1 MPLFVDV
8 ILPLPLA
15 SYYTYSVPQEY
26 EGCIAVGCRVIVPLG
41 KSKHYTALVA
51 RVHNEPPQ
59 GYEVKTI
66 TELLD
71 ETAIVLPS
79 QMRLWEWISKYY
91 MCSLGEIYKA
101 AVPQGLKGEFKPKTE
116 QRVRLTAEY
125 RSEKWINLLMQSLGA
140 RLAEAASEW
149 LHCKVRR
156 ELWGYAP
163 HENLTPKQMFAAEYE
178 GVRPAVGY
186 PSLPDQRTIFPLAQL
201 LGVERIGISLTENGA
216 MRPLSSVCGLYI
228 ASRKA
233 RYFVVEN

>member
-26 EGCIAVGCRVIVPLG
+26 EGYIAVGCRVTVPLG

-79 QMRLWEWISKYY
+79 QIR
-91 MCSLGEIYKA
+91 
-101 AVPQGLKGEFKPKTE
+101 VP
-116 QRVRLTAEY
+116 
-125 RSEKWINLLMQSLGA
+125 
-140 RLAEAASEW
+140 
-149 LHCKVRR
+149 
-156 ELWGYAP
+156 
-163 HENLTPKQMFAAEYE
+163 
-178 GVRPAVGY
+178 
-186 PSLPDQRTIFPLAQL
+186 
-201 LGVERIGISLTENGA
+201 
-216 MRPLSSVCGLYI
+216 
-228 ASRKA
+228 
-233 RYFVVEN
+233 FVP